1 MTPDH
6 GRCQHKIYFLSCE
19 DYDSLWERA
28 GGACEIC
35 RTPQADVR
43 GGKLYID
50 HDHRYGDFAVRGLLC
65 PRCNKLVARVEMTNE
80 WHHEVSSYLKNAWF
94 LGVLRAR
101 HAARLAADRSRRK
114 TLVRAALA
122 R

>member
-19 DYDSLWERA
+19 DYDFLWERA

-65 PRCNKLVARVEMTNE
+65 PKCNKLVARVEKTNE
-80 WHHEVSSYLKNAWF
+80 WNHQVSVYLQNAWF
-94 LGVLRAR
+94 LSVLHAR
-101 HAARLAADRSRRK
+101 HDARLATERDRRAAI
-114 TLVRAALA
+114 VRAALA